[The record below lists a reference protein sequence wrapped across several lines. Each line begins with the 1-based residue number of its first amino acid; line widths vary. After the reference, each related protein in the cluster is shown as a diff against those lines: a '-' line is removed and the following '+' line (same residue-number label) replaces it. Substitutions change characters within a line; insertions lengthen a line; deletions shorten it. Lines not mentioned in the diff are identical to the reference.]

1 MRYHNISDIFEMIE
15 KMQRKFE
22 ESVAGLTP
30 EQENFRPSPDRW
42 TIAENAEHV
51 TIVNGGFIR
60 LTNKM
65 LKQAEAESR
74 PALSDLQMPPLTLTD
89 EGEMKPGKWQAP
101 DMVKPKGGIG
111 VEQSVAG
118 NRQIIDELFAL
129 KSRIDAVDLSDK
141 KWNHPLLGDLN
152 IYQWL
157 VLFGEH
163 EERHR
168 VQIDEIKAAAGFPSK
183 ITS

>member
-22 ESVAGLTP
+22 QSLAGLTP
-30 EQENFRPSPDRW
+30 DQENFRPSPDRW

-51 TIVNGGFIR
+51 TIVNGGFVR

-111 VEQSVAG
+111 VELSVAG

-129 KSRIDAVDLSDK
+129 KSESMPSISRIRNGIIHCSETSTSTSGWSFSANTKNVTVCRLTRSRRRQDSLDK
-141 KWNHPLLGDLN
+141 TG
-152 IYQWL
+152 
-157 VLFGEH
+157 
-163 EERHR
+163 R
-168 VQIDEIKAAAGFPSK
+168 
-183 ITS
+183 

>member
-1 MRYHNISDIFEMIE
+1 MELQDEISQHFRYFRDD
-15 KMQRKFE
+15 RKDAAQVRTE
-22 ESVAGLTP
+22 PSRADAGSGEFP
-30 EQENFRPSPDRW
+30 PSPDRW

-51 TIVNGGFIR
+51 TIVNGGFVR

-111 VEQSVAG
+111 VEQSIAG

-141 KWNHPLLGDLN
+141 KWNHPRRNPG
-152 IYQWL
+152 QM
-157 VLFGEH
+157 
-163 EERHR
+163 
-168 VQIDEIKAAAGFPSK
+168 PSLQFF
-183 ITS
+183 

>member
-1 MRYHNISDIFEMIE
+1 
-15 KMQRKFE
+15 
-22 ESVAGLTP
+22 
-30 EQENFRPSPDRW
+30 
-42 TIAENAEHV
+42 
-51 TIVNGGFIR
+51 
-60 LTNKM
+60 M
-65 LKQAEAESR
+65 LKQAEAESE

-111 VEQSVAG
+111 VEQSIAG

-168 VQIDEIKAAAGFPSK
+168 VQIDEIKAAAGFPS
-183 ITS
+183 